1 MSPRLN
7 KATLR
12 WVLMLALL
20 GVVVVLIGRKVIA
33 SWQDLAEYQFSLS
46 WPLVAVSLLLAAG
59 YYFSNSQA
67 WRYAVRRSGQ
77 QVSVLQA
84 YRLYALSLFGR
95 YVPGKAWLALVRM
108 ELGARLGISRTATAV
123 ALLYE
128 NGLQLTTGVVFSA
141 AVGAALFAGG
151 SQTGL
156 TAALAVGLCAVAMSP
171 PIFYR
176 LLNLLLRAAGKQ
188 PFAKKD
194 QLRFGHLA
202 KMVVFF
208 VFVWTCGGISLYAL
222 GVALD
227 PELKGR
233 LLHMVVIFTI
243 SQILGF
249 VAVFAPGGLGV
260 REATQIY
267 LLEQITT
274 PEQAII
280 LPLLSRLVMVAA
292 ELLQAGALELA
303 ARSAPEQPVRSET
316 DPQVRPPAD
325 PD

>member
-1 MSPRLN
+1 MN

-46 WPLVAVSLLLAAG
+46 WSLVAVSVLLAAG

-151 SQTGL
+151 SGTGL
-156 TAALAVGLCAVAMSP
+156 TAALAVGLGAVAMSP
-171 PIFYR
+171 PVFYR
-176 LLNLLLRAAGKQ
+176 LLNLLLRAAGKE

-202 KMVVFF
+202 RMVVFF

-227 PELKGR
+227 PDLKGR

-292 ELLQAGALELA
+292 ELLQAGAIEIA
-303 ARSAPEQPVRSET
+303 VRFAPEQPVRSET

>member
-1 MSPRLN
+1 
-7 KATLR
+7 
-12 WVLMLALL
+12 MLALL

-151 SQTGL
+151 SQTGPA
-156 TAALAVGLCAVAMSP
+156 AALAVGLCAVAMSP

-176 LLNLLLRAAGKQ
+176 LLNLLLRAAGKE

-227 PELKGR
+227 PDLKGR